1 MKARTLFLLIAL
13 ALIAVFAALNW
24 SAFREP
30 TTLSLVFGAVQ
41 APLGLIMLGL
51 TAFLAALFM
60 LFAVFIQTSALFEA
74 RRHERELQAMRDLAE
89 HAEASRFSKLQDFLE
104 IETQKLADMDKE
116 SRAETAMKLDR
127 LESAL
132 NSKID
137 QSENSIA
144 AYIGELDDRLKR
156 GAPDPSP

>member
-1 MKARTLFLLIAL
+1 MKARTLFLLVAL

-30 TTLSLVFGAVQ
+30 TTLSLAFGVVQ

-60 LFAVFIQTSALFEA
+60 LFAVFIQTSALLEA

-89 HAEASRFSKLQDFLE
+89 RAEASRFTKLQEFLE
-104 IETQKLADMDKE
+104 IETQKLADIDRE
-116 SRAETAMKLDR
+116 SRAEVVTKLDQ
-127 LESAL
+127 LQSSL
-132 NSKID
+132 ISKID
-137 QSENSIA
+137 QSENSLA